1 MNFLTIYTL
10 LPLTSA
16 ILFLL
21 LGLFVYLNNRKS
33 IINITFFLLCF
44 VTFWWQFSWFIL
56 FNTQNET
63 LASYL
68 VKIGYMGIIFIP
80 IFFFHFFISFL
91 KEVVKKIDK
100 YLLYLSYFLAIVFEF
115 FLINTNLFI
124 SGFYQYFW
132 GFYPKA
138 GILHPLYLFLL
149 TILAVRGLYLLISS
163 IKRKVFTG
171 YKHLQVKYLLLALI
185 IYISAASDF
194 LANYGVE
201 FYPLGPIFVLGFLG
215 ISALAILKYHL
226 FEIRVIL
233 TEILV
238 AAMGIVLV
246 ILPFVMP
253 TGSLRVLTLA
263 VFLLFCVFAYYLI
276 KATHEGTKRRE
287 EAERLTVQERVLRD
301 EAERIA
307 IQERA
312 LRQRS
317 EKLVREFER
326 LDRAKTQFLL
336 ATQHHLRT
344 PLSIMKNY
352 ASMLLEGTYGKLGEI
367 VKHPL
372 SGIYVSIER
381 LIKVVNEFLDV
392 AQLQLGKG
400 VLKKAKTDMINYLK
414 KEIIEE
420 LLPSAKEKGLYLK
433 LEPSKEKIPEIM
445 IDQTKMKTAI
455 YNVVDNGL
463 KYTQKGGVTIKL
475 QIVNGKLQI
484 VVKDT
489 GIGIK
494 KEEIA
499 ELFERTFERG
509 KEAEKLYTT
518 GRGIGLYI
526 SKNFIEAHQG
536 KIWAESEGEGKGST
550 FYIELPRT

>member
-1 MNFLTIYTL
+1 MGKKEKIEIGEPEYLNQNCWLVRSLNYPPYKRCQYCELKFHHCLFLHYQIISLILIIFFLTLSFLIEGKNLTL
-10 LPLTSA
+10 L
-16 ILFLL
+16 
-21 LGLFVYLNNRKS
+21 
-33 IINITFFLLCF
+33 II
-44 VTFWWQFSWFIL
+44 S
-56 FNTQNET
+56 
-63 LASYL
+63 
-68 VKIGYMGIIFIP
+68 
-80 IFFFHFFISFL
+80 
-91 KEVVKKIDK
+91 
-100 YLLYLSYFLAIVFEF
+100 
-115 FLINTNLFI
+115 
-124 SGFYQYFW
+124 
-132 GFYPKA
+132 
-138 GILHPLYLFLL
+138 
-149 TILAVRGLYLLISS
+149 
-163 IKRKVFTG
+163 VFTLIIVYG
-171 YKHLQVKYLLLALI
+171 YFFNKSTDKLIQTNFAQRKAEALAL
-185 IYISAASDF
+185 
-194 LANYGVE
+194 
-201 FYPLGPIFVLGFLG
+201 
-215 ISALAILKYHL
+215 
-226 FEIRVIL
+226 
-233 TEILV
+233 
-238 AAMGIVLV
+238 
-246 ILPFVMP
+246 
-253 TGSLRVLTLA
+253 
-263 VFLLFCVFAYYLI
+263 
-276 KATHEGTKRRE
+276 RE
-287 EAERLTVQERVLRD
+287 KITRD

-381 LIKVVNEFLDV
+381 LIKLVNEFLDV

-420 LLPSAKEKGLYLK
+420 LLPLAKEKGLYLK

-499 ELFERTFERG
+499 ELFEKTFERG

>member
-1 MNFLTIYTL
+1 MGKKEKIEIGEPEYLNQNCWLVRSLNYPPYKRCQYCELKFHHCLFLHYQIISLILIIFFLTLSFLIEGKNLTL
-10 LPLTSA
+10 L
-16 ILFLL
+16 
-21 LGLFVYLNNRKS
+21 
-33 IINITFFLLCF
+33 II
-44 VTFWWQFSWFIL
+44 S
-56 FNTQNET
+56 
-63 LASYL
+63 
-68 VKIGYMGIIFIP
+68 
-80 IFFFHFFISFL
+80 
-91 KEVVKKIDK
+91 
-100 YLLYLSYFLAIVFEF
+100 
-115 FLINTNLFI
+115 
-124 SGFYQYFW
+124 
-132 GFYPKA
+132 
-138 GILHPLYLFLL
+138 
-149 TILAVRGLYLLISS
+149 
-163 IKRKVFTG
+163 VFTLIIVYG
-171 YKHLQVKYLLLALI
+171 YFFNKSTDKLIQTNFAQRKAEALAL
-185 IYISAASDF
+185 
-194 LANYGVE
+194 
-201 FYPLGPIFVLGFLG
+201 
-215 ISALAILKYHL
+215 
-226 FEIRVIL
+226 
-233 TEILV
+233 
-238 AAMGIVLV
+238 
-246 ILPFVMP
+246 
-253 TGSLRVLTLA
+253 
-263 VFLLFCVFAYYLI
+263 
-276 KATHEGTKRRE
+276 RE
-287 EAERLTVQERVLRD
+287 KITRD

-352 ASMLLEGTYGKLGEI
+352 ASMLLEGTYGKIGEI

-536 KIWAESEGEGKGST
+536 KIWAESEGKGKGST
-550 FYIELPRT
+550 FYIELPIG

>member
-1 MNFLTIYTL
+1 MGKKEKIEIGEPEYLNQNCWLVRSLNYPPYKRCQYCELKFHHCLFLHYQIISLILIIFFLTLSFLIEGKNLTL
-10 LPLTSA
+10 L
-16 ILFLL
+16 
-21 LGLFVYLNNRKS
+21 
-33 IINITFFLLCF
+33 II
-44 VTFWWQFSWFIL
+44 S
-56 FNTQNET
+56 
-63 LASYL
+63 
-68 VKIGYMGIIFIP
+68 
-80 IFFFHFFISFL
+80 
-91 KEVVKKIDK
+91 
-100 YLLYLSYFLAIVFEF
+100 
-115 FLINTNLFI
+115 
-124 SGFYQYFW
+124 
-132 GFYPKA
+132 
-138 GILHPLYLFLL
+138 
-149 TILAVRGLYLLISS
+149 
-163 IKRKVFTG
+163 VFTLIIVYG
-171 YKHLQVKYLLLALI
+171 YFFNKSTDKLIQTNFAQRKAEALAL
-185 IYISAASDF
+185 
-194 LANYGVE
+194 
-201 FYPLGPIFVLGFLG
+201 
-215 ISALAILKYHL
+215 
-226 FEIRVIL
+226 
-233 TEILV
+233 
-238 AAMGIVLV
+238 
-246 ILPFVMP
+246 
-253 TGSLRVLTLA
+253 
-263 VFLLFCVFAYYLI
+263 
-276 KATHEGTKRRE
+276 RE
-287 EAERLTVQERVLRD
+287 KITRD

-381 LIKVVNEFLDV
+381 LIKLVNEFLDV

-420 LLPSAKEKGLYLK
+420 LLPLAKEKGLYLK

-499 ELFERTFERG
+499 ELFEKTFERG

-536 KIWAESEGEGKGST
+536 KIWAESEGKGKGST
-550 FYIELPRT
+550 FYIELPIG

>member
-1 MNFLTIYTL
+1 MN
-10 LPLTSA
+10 
-16 ILFLL
+16 
-21 LGLFVYLNNRKS
+21 
-33 IINITFFLLCF
+33 
-44 VTFWWQFSWFIL
+44 
-56 FNTQNET
+56 
-63 LASYL
+63 
-68 VKIGYMGIIFIP
+68 
-80 IFFFHFFISFL
+80 
-91 KEVVKKIDK
+91 
-100 YLLYLSYFLAIVFEF
+100 
-115 FLINTNLFI
+115 
-124 SGFYQYFW
+124 
-132 GFYPKA
+132 
-138 GILHPLYLFLL
+138 
-149 TILAVRGLYLLISS
+149 
-163 IKRKVFTG
+163 
-171 YKHLQVKYLLLALI
+171 
-185 IYISAASDF
+185 
-194 LANYGVE
+194 
-201 FYPLGPIFVLGFLG
+201 
-215 ISALAILKYHL
+215 
-226 FEIRVIL
+226 IRVIA
-233 TEILV
+233 TELFTGLI
-238 AAMGIVLV
+238 IVTLLIYTV
-246 ILPFVMP
+246 FTSSFQEFLIR
-253 TGSLRVLTLA
+253 GS
-263 VFLLFCVFAYYLI
+263 VFLIVMIFGIFLI
-276 KATHEGTKRRE
+276 RGTLKE
-287 EAERLTVQERVLRD
+287 IESLERV
-301 EAERIA
+301 A
-307 IQERA
+307 IQEKA

-536 KIWAESEGEGKGST
+536 KIWAESEGKGKGST
-550 FYIELPRT
+550 FYIELPIG

>member
-1 MNFLTIYTL
+1 MLFYAITGLIN
-10 LPLTSA
+10 A
-16 ILFLL
+16 ILGTL
-21 LGLFVYLNNRKS
+21 LGLVVYFKNKEAN
-33 IINITFFLLCF
+33 INKTFARFCVAVAIWSYCYFLWQISTTYESAL
-44 VTFWWQFSWFIL
+44 FWSRAL
-56 FNTQNET
+56 M
-63 LASYL
+63 
-68 VKIGYMGIIFIP
+68 MGSIFIP
-80 IFFFHFFISFL
+80 VTFFHFVITFL
-91 KEVVKKIDK
+91 SLDQVKKKLLFFGYTLSFTFLILNFTPLFVK
-100 YLLYLSYFLAIVFEF
+100 NVEPALSFPYWPKPGIAFHFFHLMFVSYAFYFWYLLAKTYQKSKGIQKVQIKYILTGSLVGFIGGATNHFLWYNI
-115 FLINTNLFI
+115 LIPPFGNFA
-124 SGFYQYFW
+124 
-132 GFYPKA
+132 PA
-138 GILHPLYLFLL
+138 
-149 TILAVRGLYLLISS
+149 
-163 IKRKVFTG
+163 
-171 YKHLQVKYLLLALI
+171 
-185 IYISAASDF
+185 
-194 LANYGVE
+194 
-201 FYPLGPIFVLGFLG
+201 LGFLLVG
-215 ISALAILKYHL
+215 YAVLKHHL
-226 FEIRVIL
+226 MNIRVIA
-233 TEILV
+233 TELFTGLI
-238 AAMGIVLV
+238 IVTVLIYTV
-246 ILPFVMP
+246 FSPSFQEFLIR
-253 TGSLRVLTLA
+253 GS
-263 VFLLFCVFAYYLI
+263 VFLIVMIFGIFLI
-276 KATHEGTKRRE
+276 RGTLKE
-287 EAERLTVQERVLRD
+287 IESL
-301 EAERIA
+301 ERIA

-536 KIWAESEGEGKGST
+536 KIWAESEGKGKGST